1 MATELHT
8 QRRHRLL
15 PILIMLAVL
24 ATSSPIAVG
33 NPQAVRAQAEPC
45 VVGDDNFDAGIDSGA
60 WHVSEDGGA
69 TVSHASG
76 RVVMTLPAE
85 ASGDFIA
92 AQLVSTC

>member
-45 VVGDDNFDAGIDSGA
+45 VVGDDNFDAGIDDTEYVA
-60 WHVSEDGGA
+60 LIDPN
-69 TVSHASG
+69 
-76 RVVMTLPAE
+76 LDP
-85 ASGDFIA
+85 DFIPNHREDDGA
-92 AQLVSTC
+92 HYLG